1 MGSYLKGIQA
11 PVIKYANIISQILQ
25 VEVEI
30 VDENLIRI
38 AGTGIFKNKINED
51 MSKEGYVYK
60 KVLKHGKDQ
69 IIYNPGKDELCIP
82 CPSRD
87 SCGEKFEMSSPIKL
101 NNKIIGVIGLICFEE
116 KQKEH
121 LLNKFDIHMAFL
133 RQISEFISIA
143 AHEKKEE
150 EKKENLI
157 QLLNTIVDKVE
168 EGVLILDK
176 EDNITHINQSALK
189 YLNISSKG
197 KGYKVSI
204 EDIGDSILE
213 FKEYI
218 VTIENEQF
226 NLLGSIYPVNLNE
239 TRYDRMFFFH
249 DLKEFK
255 EKINKLSGAEK
266 HINCNDI
273 IGNSKKVLKL
283 KETIKKVAS
292 SISTILITGESGTGK
307 EMIARAIH
315 NESNRIKNPFVAIN
329 CAAIPESLLESELF
343 GYVRGAFTGADSM
356 GRIGKFELANR
367 GTIFLDEVGD
377 MPLFLQAKLLR
388 VLQERKVIR
397 IGSNTAVNI
406 DVRVIAATNKDLI
419 SMIKENKFREDLY
432 FRLNVIPI
440 ESPPLRDRLQDIKM
454 LTEYFLD
461 KYLNLFNKR
470 FRKIKIDEDLM
481 QIFYSYN
488 WPGNIRELENTI
500 EFMVNMMRPDG
511 ILTKD
516 ILPQNILYERLKK
529 EKISTEIHTL
539 KELEKR
545 AIYEALNICG
555 WSTEGKK
562 IAALKL
568 GIGIA
573 TLYRKIEEYNLSK

>member
-1 MGSYLKGIQA
+1 MISYLKGIQSS
-11 PVIKYANIISQILQ
+11 VIKYANIISQILQ

-30 VDENLIRI
+30 VDENFIRV
-38 AGTGIFKNKINED
+38 AGTGVFKNKINED
-51 MSKEGYVYK
+51 MSKEGHVYK
-60 KVLKHGKDQ
+60 KVLKSGKEQ
-69 IIYNPGKDELCIP
+69 IIYNPGKEELCIP
-82 CPSRD
+82 CPNRD
-87 SCGEKFEMSSPIKL
+87 NCSEKLEMSSPIKL
-101 NNKIIGVIGLICFEE
+101 NDKVIGVIGLVCFEE
-116 KQKEH
+116 RQREH
-121 LLNKFDIHMAFL
+121 LLNKFDAHMAFL
-133 RQISEFISIA
+133 MQISEFISIA

-157 QLLNTIVDKVE
+157 ELLNTIVDRVE
-168 EGVLILDK
+168 QGVLILDK
-176 EDNITHINQSALK
+176 EGNITHINENALT
-189 YLNISSKG
+189 YLNISNKS
-197 KGYKVSI
+197 KGYKISI
-204 EDIGDSILE
+204 EDSGDSILG

-218 VTIENEQF
+218 ITIENEQF

-239 TRYDRMFFFH
+239 ARYDRMFFFH
-249 DLKEFK
+249 DLKEIK
-255 EKINKLSGAEK
+255 EKINKFSGSEK

-273 IGNSKKVLKL
+273 IGNSKKVTQL
-283 KETIKKVAS
+283 KETIKKVS
-292 SISTILITGESGTGK
+292 SFTSTILITGESGTGK

-315 NESNRIKNPFVAIN
+315 NESNRSKNPFVAIN

-343 GYVRGAFTGADSM
+343 GYVKGAFTGADPM
-356 GRIGKFELANR
+356 GRMGKFELANR
-367 GTIFLDEVGD
+367 GTIFLDEIGD
-377 MPLFLQAKLLR
+377 MPLFIQIKLLR

-397 IGSNTAVNI
+397 IGSNTTIDI

-440 ESPPLRDRLQDIKM
+440 ESPPLRDRVQDIKI

-461 KYLNLFNKR
+461 KYLKLFNKK

-481 QIFYSYN
+481 KTFYSYN

-500 EFMVNMMRPDG
+500 EFMVNMMKPDG

-516 ILPQNILYERLKK
+516 ILPKNILLKRLK
-529 EKISTEIHTL
+529 EENVSLEIRNL
-539 KELEKR
+539 KELEKE

-555 WSTEGKK
+555 WSTEGKN

>member
-1 MGSYLKGIQA
+1 MISYLKGIQSS
-11 PVIKYANIISQILQ
+11 VIKYANIISQILQ

-30 VDENLIRI
+30 VDENFIRV
-38 AGTGIFKNKINED
+38 AGTGVFKNKINED
-51 MSKEGYVYK
+51 MSKEGHVYK
-60 KVLKHGKDQ
+60 KVLKSGKEQ
-69 IIYNPGKDELCIP
+69 IIYNPGKEELCIP
-82 CPSRD
+82 CPNRD
-87 SCGEKFEMSSPIKL
+87 NCSEKLEMSSPIKL
-101 NNKIIGVIGLICFEE
+101 NDKVIGVIGLVCFEE
-116 KQKEH
+116 RQREH
-121 LLNKFDIHMAFL
+121 LLNKFDAHMAFL
-133 RQISEFISIA
+133 MQISEFISIA

-157 QLLNTIVDKVE
+157 ELLNTIVDRVE
-168 EGVLILDK
+168 QGVLILDK
-176 EDNITHINQSALK
+176 EGNITHINENALT
-189 YLNISSKG
+189 YLNISNKS
-197 KGYKVSI
+197 KGYKISI
-204 EDIGDSILE
+204 EDSGDSILG

-218 VTIENEQF
+218 ITIENEQF

-239 TRYDRMFFFH
+239 ARYDRMFFFH
-249 DLKEFK
+249 DLKEIK
-255 EKINKLSGAEK
+255 EKINKFSGSEK

-273 IGNSKKVLKL
+273 IGNSKKVTQL
-283 KETIKKVAS
+283 KETIKKVS
-292 SISTILITGESGTGK
+292 SFTSTILITGESGTGK

-315 NESNRIKNPFVAIN
+315 NESNRSKNPFVAIN

-343 GYVRGAFTGADSM
+343 GYVKGAFTGADPM

-367 GTIFLDEVGD
+367 GTIFLDEIGD
-377 MPLFLQAKLLR
+377 MPLFIQIKLLR

-397 IGSNTAVNI
+397 IGSNTTIDI

-419 SMIKENKFREDLY
+419 SMIKENKFREDLF

-440 ESPPLRDRLQDIKM
+440 ESPPLRDRVQDIKI

-461 KYLNLFNKR
+461 KYLKLFNKK

-481 QIFYSYN
+481 KTFYSYN

-500 EFMVNMMRPDG
+500 EFMVNMMKPDG

-516 ILPQNILYERLKK
+516 ILPKNILLKRLK
-529 EKISTEIHTL
+529 EENVSLEIRNL
-539 KELEKR
+539 KELEKE

>member
-1 MGSYLKGIQA
+1 MISYLKGIQSS
-11 PVIKYANIISQILQ
+11 VIKYANIISQILQ

-30 VDENLIRI
+30 VDENFIRV
-38 AGTGIFKNKINED
+38 AGTGVFKNKINED
-51 MSKEGYVYK
+51 MSKEGHVYK
-60 KVLKHGKDQ
+60 KVLKSGKEQ
-69 IIYNPGKDELCIP
+69 IIYNPGKEELCIP
-82 CPSRD
+82 CPNRD
-87 SCGEKFEMSSPIKL
+87 NCSEKLEMSSPIKL
-101 NNKIIGVIGLICFEE
+101 NDKVIGVIGLVCFEE
-116 KQKEH
+116 RQREH
-121 LLNKFDIHMAFL
+121 LLNKFDAHMAFL
-133 RQISEFISIA
+133 MQISEFISIA

-157 QLLNTIVDKVE
+157 ELLNTIVDRVE
-168 EGVLILDK
+168 QGVLILDK
-176 EDNITHINQSALK
+176 EGNITHINENALT
-189 YLNISSKG
+189 YLNISNKS
-197 KGYKVSI
+197 KGYKISI
-204 EDIGDSILE
+204 EDSGDSILG

-218 VTIENEQF
+218 INIENEQF

-239 TRYDRMFFFH
+239 ARYDRMFFFH
-249 DLKEFK
+249 DLKEIK
-255 EKINKLSGAEK
+255 EKINKFSGSEK

-273 IGNSKKVLKL
+273 IGNSKKVTQL
-283 KETIKKVAS
+283 KETIKKVS
-292 SISTILITGESGTGK
+292 SFTSTILITGESGTGK

-315 NESNRIKNPFVAIN
+315 NESNRSKNPFVAIN

-343 GYVRGAFTGADSM
+343 GYVKGAFTGADPM
-356 GRIGKFELANR
+356 GRMGKFELANR
-367 GTIFLDEVGD
+367 GTIFLDEIGD
-377 MPLFLQAKLLR
+377 MPLFIQIKLLR

-397 IGSNTAVNI
+397 IGSNTTIDI

-440 ESPPLRDRLQDIKM
+440 ESPPLRDRVQDIKI

-461 KYLNLFNKR
+461 KYLKLFNKK

-481 QIFYSYN
+481 KTFYSYN

-500 EFMVNMMRPDG
+500 EFMVNMMKPDG

-516 ILPQNILYERLKK
+516 ILPKNILLKRLK
-529 EKISTEIHTL
+529 EENVSLEIRNL
-539 KELEKR
+539 KELEKE

>member
-1 MGSYLKGIQA
+1 MISYLKGIQSS
-11 PVIKYANIISQILQ
+11 VIKYANIISQILQ

-30 VDENLIRI
+30 VDENFIRV
-38 AGTGIFKNKINED
+38 AGTGVFKNKINED
-51 MSKEGYVYK
+51 MSKEGHVYK
-60 KVLKHGKDQ
+60 KILKSGKEQ
-69 IIYNPGKDELCIP
+69 IIYNPGKEELCIP
-82 CPSRD
+82 CPNRD
-87 SCGEKFEMSSPIKL
+87 NCSEKLEMSSPIKL
-101 NNKIIGVIGLICFEE
+101 NDKVIGVIGLVCFEE
-116 KQKEH
+116 RQREH
-121 LLNKFDIHMAFL
+121 LLNKFDAHMAFL
-133 RQISEFISIA
+133 MQISEFISIA

-157 QLLNTIVDKVE
+157 ELLNTIVDRVE
-168 EGVLILDK
+168 QGVLILDK
-176 EDNITHINQSALK
+176 EGNITHINENALT
-189 YLNISSKG
+189 YLNISNKS
-197 KGYKVSI
+197 KGYKISI
-204 EDIGDSILE
+204 EDSGDSILG

-218 VTIENEQF
+218 ITIENEQF

-239 TRYDRMFFFH
+239 ARYDRMFFFH

-255 EKINKLSGAEK
+255 EKINKFSGSEK

-273 IGNSKKVLKL
+273 IGNSKKVTQL
-283 KETIKKVAS
+283 KETIKKVS
-292 SISTILITGESGTGK
+292 SFTSTILITGESGTGK

-315 NESNRIKNPFVAIN
+315 NESNRSKNPFVAIN

-343 GYVRGAFTGADSM
+343 GYVKGAFTGADPM

-367 GTIFLDEVGD
+367 GTIFLDEIGD
-377 MPLFLQAKLLR
+377 MPLFIQIKLLR

-397 IGSNTAVNI
+397 IGSNTTIDI

-440 ESPPLRDRLQDIKM
+440 ESPPLRDRVQDIKI

-461 KYLNLFNKR
+461 KYLKLFNKK

-481 QIFYSYN
+481 KTFYSYN

-500 EFMVNMMRPDG
+500 EFMVNMMKPDG

-516 ILPQNILYERLKK
+516 ILPKNILLKRLK
-529 EKISTEIHTL
+529 EENVSLEIRNL
-539 KELEKR
+539 KELEKE
-545 AIYEALNICG
+545 AIYKALNICG

>member
-1 MGSYLKGIQA
+1 MISYLKGIQSS
-11 PVIKYANIISQILQ
+11 VIKYANIISQILQ

-30 VDENLIRI
+30 VDENFIRV
-38 AGTGIFKNKINED
+38 AGTGVFKNKINED
-51 MSKEGYVYK
+51 MSKEGHVYK
-60 KVLKHGKDQ
+60 KVLKSGKEQ
-69 IIYNPGKDELCIP
+69 IIYNPGKEELCIP
-82 CPSRD
+82 CPNRD
-87 SCGEKFEMSSPIKL
+87 NCSEKLEMSSPIKL
-101 NNKIIGVIGLICFEE
+101 NDKVIGVIGLVCFEE
-116 KQKEH
+116 RQREH
-121 LLNKFDIHMAFL
+121 LLNKFDAHMAFL
-133 RQISEFISIA
+133 MQISEFISIA

-157 QLLNTIVDKVE
+157 ELLNTIVDRVE
-168 EGVLILDK
+168 QGVLILDK
-176 EDNITHINQSALK
+176 EGNITHINENALT
-189 YLNISSKG
+189 YLNISNKS
-197 KGYKVSI
+197 KGYKISI
-204 EDIGDSILE
+204 EDSGDSILG

-218 VTIENEQF
+218 ITIENEQF

-239 TRYDRMFFFH
+239 ARYDRMFFFH

-255 EKINKLSGAEK
+255 EKINKFSGSEK

-273 IGNSKKVLKL
+273 IGNSKKVTQL
-283 KETIKKVAS
+283 KETIKKVS
-292 SISTILITGESGTGK
+292 SFTSTILITGESGTGK
-307 EMIARAIH
+307 EIIARAIH
-315 NESNRIKNPFVAIN
+315 NESNRSKNPFVAIN

-343 GYVRGAFTGADSM
+343 GYVKGAFTGADPM

-367 GTIFLDEVGD
+367 GTIFLDEIGD
-377 MPLFLQAKLLR
+377 MPLFIQIKLLR

-397 IGSNTAVNI
+397 IGSNTTIDI

-419 SMIKENKFREDLY
+419 SMIKENKFREDLF

-440 ESPPLRDRLQDIKM
+440 ESPPLRDRVQDIKI

-461 KYLNLFNKR
+461 KYLKLFNKK

-481 QIFYSYN
+481 KTFYSYN

-500 EFMVNMMRPDG
+500 EFMVNMMKPDG

-516 ILPQNILYERLKK
+516 ILPKNILLKRLK
-529 EKISTEIHTL
+529 EENVSLEIRNL
-539 KELEKR
+539 KELEKE

>member
-176 EDNITHINQSALK
+176 EDNITHINQNALK
-189 YLNISSKG
+189 YLNLSSKG

-283 KETIKKVAS
+283 KETIKK
-292 SISTILITGESGTGK
+292 
-307 EMIARAIH
+307 
-315 NESNRIKNPFVAIN
+315 
-329 CAAIPESLLESELF
+329 
-343 GYVRGAFTGADSM
+343 
-356 GRIGKFELANR
+356 
-367 GTIFLDEVGD
+367 
-377 MPLFLQAKLLR
+377 
-388 VLQERKVIR
+388 
-397 IGSNTAVNI
+397 
-406 DVRVIAATNKDLI
+406 
-419 SMIKENKFREDLY
+419 
-432 FRLNVIPI
+432 
-440 ESPPLRDRLQDIKM
+440 
-454 LTEYFLD
+454 
-461 KYLNLFNKR
+461 
-470 FRKIKIDEDLM
+470 
-481 QIFYSYN
+481 
-488 WPGNIRELENTI
+488 
-500 EFMVNMMRPDG
+500 
-511 ILTKD
+511 
-516 ILPQNILYERLKK
+516 
-529 EKISTEIHTL
+529 
-539 KELEKR
+539 
-545 AIYEALNICG
+545 
-555 WSTEGKK
+555 
-562 IAALKL
+562 
-568 GIGIA
+568 
-573 TLYRKIEEYNLSK
+573 